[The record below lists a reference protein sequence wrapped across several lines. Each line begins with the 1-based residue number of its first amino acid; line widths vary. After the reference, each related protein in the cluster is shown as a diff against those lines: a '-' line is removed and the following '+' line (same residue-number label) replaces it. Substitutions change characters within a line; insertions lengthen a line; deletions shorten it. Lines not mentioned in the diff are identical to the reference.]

1 MTKTKKKRRPLRAIG
16 LTLITLI
23 LIGLTCVG
31 ICGTAFA
38 YYIREYVSKDIDID
52 LEDFS
57 LNFTSF
63 IYYVD
68 ENGQEVEMEELHGKE
83 NRVWADIEEIPQTLQ
98 DAFIA
103 VEDNTFLEHNGVN
116 WKRTIGAAIN
126 YVVPIRDN
134 FGGGSTITQQ
144 LIKNLTGDNDTT
156 VKRKIQEVMRALELD
171 KNYEKDDILEMY
183 LNTIY
188 FGQSAYGVRQ
198 AAYTYF
204 GKELSELTLAECASI
219 AGIVKNPYKYDLIR
233 FPEYNAERRAIVLN
247 EMKTYGKIS
256 ENEYNAAMAEQ
267 VKAVDPDQRKEEDGY
282 QSYFVDAI
290 IEQVIDDL
298 VEQKG
303 YSEETAKLLLYTG
316 GLRIVAT
323 IDPAIQ
329 AKMDAVFTDLENFPG
344 VLGRDG
350 TMPQASMV
358 IMDPYT
364 GEVKALYGGRGEKT
378 GDRVLN
384 RATQTRRSPGSS
396 IKPLTVYAPA
406 IEAGL
411 ITPITVIDDV
421 PKNFE
426 LRASGWPKNESNVYS
441 GKVTVQTGI
450 AKSLNT
456 VAVDIVNQLT
466 PERSFDF
473 GFNRLNMS
481 SLVDARTVTNK
492 DGSTQIKT
500 DKTLGAMALG
510 GLTDGVTVLEM
521 TAAYSAFTNDG
532 YYTEPILYSKIYDAE
547 GKILLEN
554 TPNKTEAMSSKTATY
569 MLELLKY
576 AVSNGTGSRAAL
588 GNGIETGGKTGTT
601 TSNYDRWFA
610 GISPYY
616 SGVVWFGY
624 DKQQEVTG
632 VSVNPALQLWKDVMS
647 RVHEGLPARSFNES
661 TDLVRVSYCLDSGK
675 IPSDL
680 CSKDERGSRVATGFV
695 AKEDAPS
702 EVCDCHVA
710 VELCP
715 ETMLPATEFCKLDEL
730 VTVSRIVVTD
740 RNFPV
745 PVPVSDSAYVFKE
758 DEFCQVHNEENDAN
772 AVIPDFWPDDMDIP
786 GSIDEWWNDRPEGD
800 NGSAFEDWWNSL
812 FPSGDENDPAVPPTD
827 IEP

>member
-1 MTKTKKKRRPLRAIG
+1 MTKPKKKRRPLRAIG
-16 LTLITLI
+16 MTLITLM
-23 LIGLTCVG
+23 LIGMTCLG

-38 YYIREYVSKDIDID
+38 YYIREHVSKDIDID
-52 LEDFS
+52 LDDFS

-68 ENGQEVEMEELHGKE
+68 ENGNEIEMEELHGKE

-103 VEDNTFLEHNGVN
+103 VEDNTFREHNGVN
-116 WKRTIGAAIN
+116 WKRTIGAAVN
-126 YVVPIRDN
+126 FVVPIRDN

-144 LIKNLTGDNDTT
+144 LIKNLTGDDDTT
-156 VKRKIQEVMRALELD
+156 VKRKIQEVMRALELE

-247 EMKTYGKIS
+247 EMKTYGKIT
-256 ENEYNAAMAEQ
+256 EVEYTAAMAEQ
-267 VKAVDPDQRKEEDGY
+267 VTATHPDDREDGDQY
-282 QSYFVDAI
+282 QSYFVDAVI
-290 IEQVIDDL
+290 DEVIDDL
-298 VEQKG
+298 VELKG

-323 IDPAIQ
+323 IDPNLQ

-344 VLGRDG
+344 VLGSDG

-358 IMDPYT
+358 VMDPYT

-384 RATQTRRSPGSS
+384 RATQTKRSPGSS

-411 ITPITVIDDV
+411 ITPISIIDDV
-421 PKNFE
+421 PKDFE
-426 LRASGWPKNESNVYS
+426 IRANGWPKNESNVYS
-441 GKVTVQTGI
+441 GKVTVSTGI

-456 VAVDIVNQLT
+456 VAVDIVQKLT
-466 PERSFDF
+466 PEKSFDF
-473 GFNRLNMS
+473 GHNRLNLS
-481 SLVDARTVTNK
+481 SLLDSRVVTNK
-492 DGSTQIKT
+492 DGTNQVKT
-500 DKTLGAMALG
+500 DKTPGAMALG

-532 YYTEPILYSKIYDAE
+532 YYTEPMLYSKIYDAE
-547 GKILLEN
+547 GNILIEK
-554 TPNKTEAMSSKTATY
+554 TPAKTEAMSSKTATY

-588 GNGIETGGKTGTT
+588 GGGIETGGKTGTT

-624 DKQQEVTG
+624 DKQQEVKG
-632 VSVNPALQLWKDVMS
+632 VSTNPALYLWKEVMS
-647 RVHEGLPARSFNES
+647 RIHEGLPARSFNES
-661 TDLVRVSYCLDSGK
+661 TDLVNVSYCLDSGK

-680 CSKDERGSRVATGFV
+680 CSQDERGSRVASGKV
-695 AKEDAPS
+695 AKEDVPT
-702 EVCDCHVA
+702 EVCDCHVS

-715 ETMLPATEFCKLDEL
+715 ETMLPATEFCKVDEL
-730 VTVSRIVVTD
+730 VTVSRILVTD
-740 RNFPV
+740 RIFPV
-745 PVPVSDSAYVFKE
+745 EVAVSDSAYVFNE
-758 DEFCQVHNEENDAN
+758 ESMCDVHNAENDAN
-772 AVIPDFWPDDMDIP
+772 AVAPDFWPDDMDIP
-786 GSIDEWWNDRPEGD
+786 GSIDEWWNDRPGD
-800 NGSAFEDWWNSL
+800 DTGSAFDDWWNSL
-812 FPSGDENDPAVPPTD
+812 FPSGDGSDPSVAPED
-827 IEP
+827 